1 MSLRSNKL
9 QSQQS
14 TASNGSGNSSG
25 SGSGT
30 GQQLQHPPMAYQQQ
44 QQQLLAQLQ
53 QQHKFQAQAQAQ
65 AHGKYGP
72 SPSQMGSNT
81 SRNNLATLVAAI
93 NGSHDPT
100 GAGSPGGGVGYQLS
114 PAAAS
119 RVAHAPPHSPLG
131 PPSYSAATAQS
142 AFTYYGQ
149 HPATQHQMH
158 HSTYHPQQQQ
168 QQQQQQ
174 QSLPPPDLTDGID
187 LPGSHGSPPDSPS
200 AAAAADL
207 EQQLCVVAKMQKSV
221 TITVTPQRSNSM
233 DFLNFEEKRQLI
245 ASSLSLSD
253 ILHSNSGANQQAK
266 EAAAAAGMSIN
277 GSQCAKK
284 QNGAAIRTNSLG
296 SGTRTPPLERKSKL
310 SALGR
315 FFKPW
320 KWRRKKKSEK
330 FEAASKSLE
339 RKISVRANR
348 DELVQKGILLPES
361 PLGNIPEPGEESYYN
376 NGGGGGATANGSL
389 LSSAVHN
396 NSMNQ
401 ANNSINATTYGTAGN
416 PLISAS
422 QQQQQQQLQQQQQQ
436 QHGLPNSIS
445 VQQFNGG
452 AGGQPQNSMANGCLI
467 GGGGGGGGG
476 GGAGGGGDGSSDTSS
491 LSGGVPHSQSAP
503 QQLGVG
509 QQQPPPPLTPLA
521 QHHQALAQQLQQRFA
536 ISNNNGEFQV
546 QSRNA
551 VNLKRSNGIRLQ
563 KPRKDKTD
571 AQQQQQQHGGN
582 GTISTPNIEQPQCQG
597 SMLPPPGG
605 GGGGGGHHQVDG
617 KMERPNTLGGANKL
631 TRRGVNICYHNEH
644 MYGDDGGK
652 MVGGPPGSTPPP
664 YAGGKLPPG
673 VMLSELPEPPIP
685 LSEIGPI
692 PPPPMFSTPSP
703 TLIAGRPH
711 GPGAI
716 HDQDYQQDY
725 DYDDHDPDQDELDSD
740 DEYAPYGGGNHV
752 RMMDTQR
759 VEEIPAKEPKPNAVP
774 LKSALK
780 KKGGALPAS
789 ASTPVTPT
797 QEHHHGGGPGG
808 GQSAATAAAISNS
821 NGGIGSMAA
830 AAAAAAQQSAS
841 QRPLVVRQDAA
852 GNNYSLKQ
860 QMFNIQLPCTV
871 ENKENTRPSHVIRE
885 SSSDSD
891 EGDGHIVYRDDDNDN
906 VRLAKLARK
915 ESLSLKLQLR
925 PDKQDLINRNILHQV
940 TDNEIKESKEAIG
953 ARLIRRLSMRPTAE
967 ELVERNILKTQ
978 SPAEEKKQKEEK
990 KSYLLRKL
998 SFRPTVEELKEKKII
1013 RFNDYIE
1020 VTQAH
1025 DYDRR
1030 ADKPWTRLTP
1040 KDKAAI
1046 RKELNEFKSSEMAV
1060 HEGSRHLTRFHR
1072 P

>member
-1 MSLRSNKL
+1 MSEVKSEIAHP
-9 QSQQS
+9 SVVEMAGPSTSGEQQQKQEQQVAATGEAKGPEMATRIIVAPPTPSAESCNSFDIFEPPS
-14 TASNGSGNSSG
+14 TPLDSISIKSSASN
-25 SGSGT
+25 
-30 GQQLQHPPMAYQQQ
+30 YI
-44 QQQLLAQLQ
+44 
-53 QQHKFQAQAQAQ
+53 
-65 AHGKYGP
+65 YD
-72 SPSQMGSNT
+72 
-81 SRNNLATLVAAI
+81 R
-93 NGSHDPT
+93 D
-100 GAGSPGGGVGYQLS
+100 
-114 PAAAS
+114 
-119 RVAHAPPHSPLG
+119 
-131 PPSYSAATAQS
+131 
-142 AFTYYGQ
+142 
-149 HPATQHQMH
+149 
-158 HSTYHPQQQQ
+158 
-168 QQQQQQ
+168 
-174 QSLPPPDLTDGID
+174 
-187 LPGSHGSPPDSPS
+187 
-200 AAAAADL
+200 
-207 EQQLCVVAKMQKSV
+207 
-221 TITVTPQRSNSM
+221 TI
-233 DFLNFEEKRQLI
+233 
-245 ASSLSLSD
+245 
-253 ILHSNSGANQQAK
+253 
-266 EAAAAAGMSIN
+266 
-277 GSQCAKK
+277 AKK

-376 NGGGGGATANGSL
+376 SSNSGATANGSI

-396 NSMNQ
+396 NSISQ

-416 PLISAS
+416 PLISANS
-422 QQQQQQQLQQQQQQ
+422 GQNQGQQQQQQQ
-436 QHGLPNSIS
+436 GLPNSIS
-445 VQQFNGG
+445 VQQFNG
-452 AGGQPQNSMANGCLI
+452 QNQQNSMANGQCLVAGGMVT
-467 GGGGGGGGG
+467 GGGG
-476 GGAGGGGDGSSDTSS
+476 GGGGDGSSDTSS

-509 QQQPPPPLTPLA
+509 QPPPLTPLA

-536 ISNNNGEFQV
+536 ISNNNE
-546 QSRNA
+546 
-551 VNLKRSNGIRLQ
+551 
-563 KPRKDKTD
+563 PRKDKTD

-582 GTISTPNIEQPQCQG
+582 GTISMPNIEQPTCQG

-605 GGGGGGHHQVDG
+605 GGLHQVDG

-644 MYGDDGGK
+644 MYGEDGK

-664 YAGGKLPPG
+664 YPGGKLPPG
-673 VMLSELPEPPIP
+673 VILSELPEPPIP

-711 GPGAI
+711 GPGAVN
-716 HDQDYQQDY
+716 DQDYQQDY

-740 DEYAPYGGGNHV
+740 DEYAPYGGNHV

-780 KKGGALPAS
+780 KKGGIMPAS

-797 QEHHHGGGPGG
+797 QEHSGGTGAG
-808 GQSAATAAAISNS
+808 SAASAAAISNS

-852 GNNYSLKQ
+852 GNNYSLKPILRPRIRLCRQ

-871 ENKENTRPSHVIRE
+871 ENKENTRPFVIRE

-891 EGDGHIVYRDDDNDN
+891 ESDGHIVYRDDDNDN
-906 VRLAKLARK
+906 TRLAKLARK

-940 TDNEIKESKEAIG
+940 TDNELKESKEAIG

>member
-9 QSQQS
+9 HSQQS
-14 TASNGSGNSSG
+14 TASSNSNGSNSSGNSG
-25 SGSGT
+25 SNSNV
-30 GQQLQHPPMAYQQQ
+30 QQQHPPMAYQQQ
-44 QQQLLAQLQ
+44 QQQLLQQLQ
-53 QQHKFQAQAQAQ
+53 QQQKFQAQQR
-65 AHGKYGP
+65 G
-72 SPSQMGSNT
+72 NT

-93 NGSHDPT
+93 NGHD
-100 GAGSPGGGVGYQLS
+100 GGQNSPGNSGYQLS

-142 AFTYYGQ
+142 AFSYYGQ
-149 HPATQHQMH
+149 HQQHQMQLNH
-158 HSTYHPQQQQ
+158 NYQQQQ
-168 QQQQQQ
+168 QQFQLQQQQ
-174 QSLPPPDLTDGID
+174 QQLQLPPPDLTDGID
-187 LPGSHGSPPDSPS
+187 HPSAQAATPPDSPNAQS
-200 AAAAADL
+200 TGPSDL

-253 ILHSNSGANQQAK
+253 ILHSSNAQQQQQQAAK
-266 EAAAAAGMSIN
+266 DGLAIN
-277 GSQCAKK
+277 GGQCAKK

-348 DELVQKGILLPES
+348 DELVQKGILMPES

-376 NGGGGGATANGSL
+376 NSNSGATANGSL
-389 LSSAVHN
+389 LNSAVHN
-396 NSMNQ
+396 NSMSQ
-401 ANNSINATTYGTAGN
+401 ANNSINATTGN
-416 PLISAS
+416 PLISAA
-422 QQQQQQQLQQQQQQ
+422 QQQLNQ
-436 QHGLPNSIS
+436 GLPNSIS
-445 VQQFNGG
+445 VQQFNG
-452 AGGQPQNSMANGCLI
+452 QNQNPQNSMANGLV
-467 GGGGGGGGG
+467 GGG
-476 GGAGGGGDGSSDTSS
+476 GGGGDGSSDTSS

-509 QQQPPPPLTPLA
+509 QPPPPLTPLA

-536 ISNNNGEFQV
+536 ISNNNE
-546 QSRNA
+546 
-551 VNLKRSNGIRLQ
+551 
-563 KPRKDKTD
+563 PRKDKTD
-571 AQQQQQQHGGN
+571 AQQQHGGN
-582 GTISTPNIEQPQCQG
+582 GTISTPNIEQPTCQG

-605 GGGGGGHHQVDG
+605 GGHHQVDGSG
-617 KMERPNTLGGANKL
+617 KMERPNTLAGANKL

-644 MYGDDGGK
+644 MYN
-652 MVGGPPGSTPPP
+652 
-664 YAGGKLPPG
+664 
-673 VMLSELPEPPIP
+673 
-685 LSEIGPI
+685 
-692 PPPPMFSTPSP
+692 
-703 TLIAGRPH
+703 
-711 GPGAI
+711 
-716 HDQDYQQDY
+716 
-725 DYDDHDPDQDELDSD
+725 DPDQDELDSD
-740 DEYAPYGGGNHV
+740 DEYAPYGGNHV

-780 KKGGALPAS
+780 KKGGMQPAS

-797 QEHHHGGGPGG
+797 QEHGAG
-808 GQSAATAAAISNS
+808 SAATAAAMANS

-830 AAAAAAQQSAS
+830 AAAAAAQQSAN

-852 GNNYSLKQ
+852 GNNYSLKPILRPRIRLCRQ

-871 ENKENTRPSHVIRE
+871 ENKENARPFVIRE

-891 EGDGHIVYRDDDNDN
+891 DSDGHIVYRDEDNDN
-906 VRLAKLARK
+906 TRLAKLARK

-940 TDNEIKESKEAIG
+940 NDNELKESKEAIG

>member
-9 QSQQS
+9 HSQQS
-14 TASNGSGNSSG
+14 TASSNSNGSNSSGNSG
-25 SGSGT
+25 SNSNV
-30 GQQLQHPPMAYQQQ
+30 QQQHPPMAYQQQ
-44 QQQLLAQLQ
+44 QQQLLQQLQ
-53 QQHKFQAQAQAQ
+53 QQQKFQAQQR
-65 AHGKYGP
+65 G
-72 SPSQMGSNT
+72 NT
-81 SRNNLATLVAAI
+81 SRNNLATLVAVI
-93 NGSHDPT
+93 NGHD
-100 GAGSPGGGVGYQLS
+100 GGQNSPGNSGYQLS

-142 AFTYYGQ
+142 AFSYYGQ
-149 HPATQHQMH
+149 HQQHQMQLNH
-158 HSTYHPQQQQ
+158 NYQQQQ
-168 QQQQQQ
+168 QQQQQFQLQ
-174 QSLPPPDLTDGID
+174 QQLQLPPPDLTDGID
-187 LPGSHGSPPDSPS
+187 HPSAQAATPPDSPNAQS
-200 AAAAADL
+200 TGPSDL

-253 ILHSNSGANQQAK
+253 ILHSSNAQQQQQQAAK
-266 EAAAAAGMSIN
+266 DGLAIN
-277 GSQCAKK
+277 GGQCAKK

-348 DELVQKGILLPES
+348 DELVQKGILMPES

-376 NGGGGGATANGSL
+376 NSNSGATANGSL
-389 LSSAVHN
+389 LNSAVHN
-396 NSMNQ
+396 NSMSQ
-401 ANNSINATTYGTAGN
+401 ANNSINATTGN
-416 PLISAS
+416 PLISAA
-422 QQQQQQQLQQQQQQ
+422 QQQLNQ
-436 QHGLPNSIS
+436 GLPNSIS
-445 VQQFNGG
+445 VQQFNG
-452 AGGQPQNSMANGCLI
+452 QNQNPQNSMANGLV
-467 GGGGGGGGG
+467 GGG
-476 GGAGGGGDGSSDTSS
+476 GGGGDGSSDTSS

-509 QQQPPPPLTPLA
+509 QPPPPLTPLA

-536 ISNNNGEFQV
+536 ISNNNE
-546 QSRNA
+546 
-551 VNLKRSNGIRLQ
+551 
-563 KPRKDKTD
+563 PRKDKTD
-571 AQQQQQQHGGN
+571 AQQQHGGN
-582 GTISTPNIEQPQCQG
+582 GTISTPNIEQPTCQG

-605 GGGGGGHHQVDG
+605 GGHHQVDGSG
-617 KMERPNTLGGANKL
+617 KMERPNTLAGANKL

-644 MYGDDGGK
+644 MYGEDGK

-664 YAGGKLPPG
+664 YPGGKLPPG

-711 GPGAI
+711 GPGAVN
-716 HDQDYQQDY
+716 DQDYQQDY
-725 DYDDHDPDQDELDSD
+725 DYDDNDPDQDELDSD
-740 DEYAPYGGGNHV
+740 DEYAPYGGNHV

-780 KKGGALPAS
+780 KKGGMQPAS

-797 QEHHHGGGPGG
+797 QEHGAG
-808 GQSAATAAAISNS
+808 SAATAAAMANS

-830 AAAAAAQQSAS
+830 AAAAAAQQSAN

-852 GNNYSLKQ
+852 GNNYSLNRQ

-871 ENKENTRPSHVIRE
+871 ENKENARPFVIRE

-891 EGDGHIVYRDDDNDN
+891 DSDGHIVYRDEDNDN
-906 VRLAKLARK
+906 TRLAKLARK

-940 TDNEIKESKEAIG
+940 NDNELKESKEAIG

>member
-1 MSLRSNKL
+1 MTDPKAKSPDTAEVPAATSASSSRPTV
-9 QSQQS
+9 S
-14 TASNGSGNSSG
+14 TAE
-25 SGSGT
+25 
-30 GQQLQHPPMAYQQQ
+30 AD
-44 QQQLLAQLQ
+44 A
-53 QQHKFQAQAQAQ
+53 
-65 AHGKYGP
+65 
-72 SPSQMGSNT
+72 
-81 SRNNLATLVAAI
+81 
-93 NGSHDPT
+93 
-100 GAGSPGGGVGYQLS
+100 
-114 PAAAS
+114 
-119 RVAHAPPHSPLG
+119 
-131 PPSYSAATAQS
+131 SAADRLDRETAAEAISCDSYNIFEPTPLDCISIKSS
-142 AFTYYGQ
+142 A
-149 HPATQHQMH
+149 
-158 HSTYHPQQQQ
+158 
-168 QQQQQQ
+168 
-174 QSLPPPDLTDGID
+174 
-187 LPGSHGSPPDSPS
+187 
-200 AAAAADL
+200 
-207 EQQLCVVAKMQKSV
+207 
-221 TITVTPQRSNSM
+221 SNYLH
-233 DFLNFEEKRQLI
+233 DR
-245 ASSLSLSD
+245 D
-253 ILHSNSGANQQAK
+253 IN
-266 EAAAAAGMSIN
+266 
-277 GSQCAKK
+277 AKK

-376 NGGGGGATANGSL
+376 SGATANGSL
-389 LSSAVHN
+389 LSAVHN
-396 NSMNQ
+396 NSINQ
-401 ANNSINATTYGTAGN
+401 ANNSINTTTYG
-416 PLISAS
+416 SANNALLTQQQ

-436 QHGLPNSIS
+436 LVGGGVASSIS
-445 VQQFNGG
+445 VQQFNANSMLNG
-452 AGGQPQNSMANGCLI
+452 ASLNQQNSMAN

-476 GGAGGGGDGSSDTSS
+476 SGGGDGSSDTSS

-503 QQLGVG
+503 QQLSVG
-509 QQQPPPPLTPLA
+509 QQGQQQQQQQPPPLTPLA

-536 ISNNNGEFQV
+536 ISNNNE
-546 QSRNA
+546 
-551 VNLKRSNGIRLQ
+551 
-563 KPRKDKTD
+563 PRKDKTD
-571 AQQQQQQHGGN
+571 AQQHGGN
-582 GTISTPNIEQPQCQG
+582 GTLSTPNIEQPTCQG

-605 GGGGGGHHQVDG
+605 GGGGAGGGGMHQQQYNQQNDSNN
-617 KMERPNTLGGANKL
+617 KAERPNTLGGSSKL
-631 TRRGVNICYHNEH
+631 SRRGVNICYHNEH
-644 MYGDDGGK
+644 YGGEDGK

-685 LSEIGPI
+685 VSEIGPI

-711 GPGAI
+711 GPGAMN
-716 HDQDYQQDY
+716 DQDYQQDY

-740 DEYAPYGGGNHV
+740 DEYAPYGGVAGNHV
-752 RMMDTQR
+752 RVMDTQR

-780 KKGGALPAS
+780 KKVGIGGSNASS
-789 ASTPVTPT
+789 ASTPATPT
-797 QEHHHGGGPGG
+797 QEHH
-808 GQSAATAAAISNS
+808 SAATAAAISNS

-830 AAAAAAQQSAS
+830 AAAAAAQQQSAN

-852 GNNYSLKQ
+852 GNNYSLNRQ

-871 ENKENTRPSHVIRE
+871 ENKENTRPFVIRE

-891 EGDGHIVYRDDDNDN
+891 ESDGQIVYRDDDNDN
-906 VRLAKLARK
+906 TRLAKLARK

-940 TDNEIKESKEAIG
+940 NDNEIKESKEAIG

-1060 HEGSRHLTRFHR
+1060 HEGSRHLTR
-1072 P
+1072 

>member
-14 TASNGSGNSSG
+14 TASTNSTS
-25 SGSGT
+25 SSNSNPAAH
-30 GQQLQHPPMAYQQQ
+30 QQQHPPMAYQQQ
-44 QQQLLAQLQ
+44 QQQLLQQLQ
-53 QQHKFQAQAQAQ
+53 QQHKFQAQAQLTR
-65 AHGKYGP
+65 G
-72 SPSQMGSNT
+72 NT

-93 NGSHDPT
+93 NGHES
-100 GAGSPGGGVGYQLS
+100 GQGSPVSASGYQLS

-142 AFTYYGQ
+142 AFSYYGQ
-149 HPATQHQMH
+149 QHQLQLNH
-158 HSTYHPQQQQ
+158 QYQQQPQQQQ
-168 QQQQQQ
+168 
-174 QSLPPPDLTDGID
+174 LPPPDLTDGID
-187 LPGSHGSPPDSPS
+187 HPSAQAATPPDSPNPAQS
-200 AAAAADL
+200 AGQSDL

-253 ILHSNSGANQQAK
+253 ILQSSNQQQAAK
-266 EAAAAAGMSIN
+266 DAQALN
-277 GSQCAKK
+277 GGQCAKK

-376 NGGGGGATANGSL
+376 SSNSGATANGSI

-396 NSMNQ
+396 NSISQ
-401 ANNSINATTYGTAGN
+401 ANNSINATTYGSAGN

-422 QQQQQQQLQQQQQQ
+422 TAQNQNQGQGQQQQQQ
-436 QHGLPNSIS
+436 GLPNSIS
-445 VQQFNGG
+445 VQQFNG
-452 AGGQPQNSMANGCLI
+452 QNQQNSMANGQCLV
-467 GGGGGGGGG
+467 GGGGGGD
-476 GGAGGGGDGSSDTSS
+476 GASDTSS

-509 QQQPPPPLTPLA
+509 QPPLTPLA

-536 ISNNNGEFQV
+536 ISNNNE
-546 QSRNA
+546 
-551 VNLKRSNGIRLQ
+551 
-563 KPRKDKTD
+563 PRKDKTD

-582 GTISTPNIEQPQCQG
+582 GTISMPNIEQPTCQG

-605 GGGGGGHHQVDG
+605 GGLHQVDG
-617 KMERPNTLGGANKL
+617 KLERPNTLGGASKL

-644 MYGDDGGK
+644 MY
-652 MVGGPPGSTPPP
+652 
-664 YAGGKLPPG
+664 
-673 VMLSELPEPPIP
+673 
-685 LSEIGPI
+685 
-692 PPPPMFSTPSP
+692 
-703 TLIAGRPH
+703 
-711 GPGAI
+711 
-716 HDQDYQQDY
+716 
-725 DYDDHDPDQDELDSD
+725 HDPDQDELDSD
-740 DEYAPYGGGNHV
+740 DEYAPYGGNHV

-780 KKGGALPAS
+780 KKGGIMPAS

-797 QEHHHGGGPGG
+797 QEHSGGTAAG
-808 GQSAATAAAISNS
+808 SAASAAAISNS

-852 GNNYSLKQ
+852 GNNYSLNRQ

-871 ENKENTRPSHVIRE
+871 ENKENTRPFVIRE

-891 EGDGHIVYRDDDNDN
+891 ESDGHIVYRDDDNDN
-906 VRLAKLARK
+906 TRLAKLARK

-940 TDNEIKESKEAIG
+940 TDNELKESKEAIG

>member
-9 QSQQS
+9 HSQQS
-14 TASNGSGNSSG
+14 TASSNSNGSNSSGNSG
-25 SGSGT
+25 SNSNSSNL
-30 GQQLQHPPMAYQQQ
+30 QQQQHPPMAYQQQ
-44 QQQLLAQLQ
+44 QQQLLQQLQ
-53 QQHKFQAQAQAQ
+53 QQQKFQAQQR
-65 AHGKYGP
+65 G
-72 SPSQMGSNT
+72 NT

-93 NGSHDPT
+93 NGHD
-100 GAGSPGGGVGYQLS
+100 GGQNSPGNSGYQLS

-142 AFTYYGQ
+142 AFSYYGQ
-149 HPATQHQMH
+149 HQQHQQH
-158 HSTYHPQQQQ
+158 QLQLNHNYQQQQ
-168 QQQQQQ
+168 QQQFQLQQQ
-174 QSLPPPDLTDGID
+174 QLQLPPPDLTDGID
-187 LPGSHGSPPDSPS
+187 HPSAQTATPPDSPNAQS
-200 AAAAADL
+200 TGPSDL

-253 ILHSNSGANQQAK
+253 ILHSSNAQQQQQAVK
-266 EAAAAAGMSIN
+266 DGLAIN
-277 GSQCAKK
+277 GGQCAKK

-348 DELVQKGILLPES
+348 DELVQKGILMPES

-376 NGGGGGATANGSL
+376 NSNSGATANGSL
-389 LSSAVHN
+389 LNSAVHN
-396 NSMNQ
+396 NSMSQ
-401 ANNSINATTYGTAGN
+401 ANNSINATTGN
-416 PLISAS
+416 PLISAA
-422 QQQQQQQLQQQQQQ
+422 QQQLNQ
-436 QHGLPNSIS
+436 GLPNSIS
-445 VQQFNGG
+445 VQQFNG
-452 AGGQPQNSMANGCLI
+452 QNQNPQNSMANGLV
-467 GGGGGGGGG
+467 GGGGC
-476 GGAGGGGDGSSDTSS
+476 GGGDGSSDTSS

-509 QQQPPPPLTPLA
+509 QPPPPLTPLA

-536 ISNNNGEFQV
+536 ISNNNE
-546 QSRNA
+546 
-551 VNLKRSNGIRLQ
+551 
-563 KPRKDKTD
+563 PRKDKTD
-571 AQQQQQQHGGN
+571 AQQQHGGN
-582 GTISTPNIEQPQCQG
+582 GTISTPNIEQPTCQG

-605 GGGGGGHHQVDG
+605 GGHHQVDGSG
-617 KMERPNTLGGANKL
+617 KMERPNTLAGANKL

-644 MYGDDGGK
+644 MYN
-652 MVGGPPGSTPPP
+652 
-664 YAGGKLPPG
+664 
-673 VMLSELPEPPIP
+673 
-685 LSEIGPI
+685 
-692 PPPPMFSTPSP
+692 
-703 TLIAGRPH
+703 
-711 GPGAI
+711 
-716 HDQDYQQDY
+716 
-725 DYDDHDPDQDELDSD
+725 DPDQDELDSD
-740 DEYAPYGGGNHV
+740 DEYAPYGGNHV

-780 KKGGALPAS
+780 KKGGMQPAS

-797 QEHHHGGGPGG
+797 QEHGAG
-808 GQSAATAAAISNS
+808 SAATAAAMANS

-830 AAAAAAQQSAS
+830 AAAAAAQQSAN

-852 GNNYSLKQ
+852 GNNYSLKPILRPRIRLCRQ

-871 ENKENTRPSHVIRE
+871 ENKENARPFVIRE

-891 EGDGHIVYRDDDNDN
+891 ESDGHIVYRDEDNDN
-906 VRLAKLARK
+906 TRLAKLARK

-940 TDNEIKESKEAIG
+940 NDNEIKESKEAIG

>member
-1 MSLRSNKL
+1 MSEAKSETTSNEGAT
-9 QSQQS
+9 SAAQQEEQQVVRPAETSS
-14 TASNGSGNSSG
+14 T
-25 SGSGT
+25 GT
-30 GQQLQHPPMAYQQQ
+30 GTATG
-44 QQQLLAQLQ
+44 A
-53 QQHKFQAQAQAQ
+53 
-65 AHGKYGP
+65 
-72 SPSQMGSNT
+72 T
-81 SRNNLATLVAAI
+81 SDQTTNDVAAALARI
-93 NGSHDPT
+93 I
-100 GAGSPGGGVGYQLS
+100 V
-114 PAAAS
+114 
-119 RVAHAPPHSPLG
+119 APP
-131 PPSYSAATAQS
+131 T
-142 AFTYYGQ
+142 
-149 HPATQHQMH
+149 
-158 HSTYHPQQQQ
+158 
-168 QQQQQQ
+168 
-174 QSLPPPDLTDGID
+174 
-187 LPGSHGSPPDSPS
+187 PS
-200 AAAAADL
+200 AESCDSYNIFEPASTPLDSISI
-207 EQQLCVVAKMQKSV
+207 KS
-221 TITVTPQRSNSM
+221 S
-233 DFLNFEEKRQLI
+233 
-245 ASSLSLSD
+245 ASSYFYD
-253 ILHSNSGANQQAK
+253 RDTI
-266 EAAAAAGMSIN
+266 
-277 GSQCAKK
+277 AKK

-361 PLGNIPEPGEESYYN
+361 PLGNIPEPGEESYYSS
-376 NGGGGGATANGSL
+376 GATANGSI

-396 NSMNQ
+396 NSMSQ
-401 ANNSINATTYGTAGN
+401 ANNSINATTYGTAGQN
-416 PLISAS
+416 LG
-422 QQQQQQQLQQQQQQ
+422 QQQQ
-436 QHGLPNSIS
+436 GMANSIS
-445 VQQFNGG
+445 VQQFNG
-452 AGGQPQNSMANGCLI
+452 QNPQNSMANGLVGCGLVS
-467 GGGGGGGGG
+467 GGQ
-476 GGAGGGGDGSSDTSS
+476 GDGSSDTSS

-509 QQQPPPPLTPLA
+509 QPPPPLTPLA

-536 ISNNNGEFQV
+536 ISNNNE
-546 QSRNA
+546 
-551 VNLKRSNGIRLQ
+551 
-563 KPRKDKTD
+563 PRKDKTD

-582 GTISTPNIEQPQCQG
+582 GTISTPNLEQPTIQG
-597 SMLPPPGG
+597 SMLPPPG

-617 KMERPNTLGGANKL
+617 KMERPNTLSGANKL

-644 MYGDDGGK
+644 MYGEDGK

-664 YAGGKLPPG
+664 YPGGKLPPG

-711 GPGAI
+711 GPGAVN
-716 HDQDYQQDY
+716 DQDYQQDY

-740 DEYAPYGGGNHV
+740 DEYAPYGGNHV

-780 KKGGALPAS
+780 KKGGVMPAS

-797 QEHHHGGGPGG
+797 QEHGAG
-808 GQSAATAAAISNS
+808 SAATAAAISNS

-830 AAAAAAQQSAS
+830 AAAAAAQQQSAN

-852 GNNYSLKQ
+852 GNNYSLKPILRPRIRLCRQ

-871 ENKENTRPSHVIRE
+871 ENKENTRPFVIRE

-891 EGDGHIVYRDDDNDN
+891 ESDGHIVYRDDDNDN
-906 VRLAKLARK
+906 TRLAKLARK

-940 TDNEIKESKEAIG
+940 TDNELKESKEAIG

>member
-9 QSQQS
+9 HSQQS
-14 TASNGSGNSSG
+14 TASSNSNGSNSSGNSG
-25 SGSGT
+25 SNSNV
-30 GQQLQHPPMAYQQQ
+30 QQQHPPMAYQQQ
-44 QQQLLAQLQ
+44 QQQLLQQLQ
-53 QQHKFQAQAQAQ
+53 QQQKFQAQQR
-65 AHGKYGP
+65 G
-72 SPSQMGSNT
+72 NT

-93 NGSHDPT
+93 NGHD
-100 GAGSPGGGVGYQLS
+100 GGQNSPGNSGYQLS

-142 AFTYYGQ
+142 AFSYYGQ
-149 HPATQHQMH
+149 HQQHQMQLNH
-158 HSTYHPQQQQ
+158 NYQQQQ
-168 QQQQQQ
+168 QQQQQFQLQ
-174 QSLPPPDLTDGID
+174 QQQQQLQLPPPDLTDGID
-187 LPGSHGSPPDSPS
+187 HPSAQAATPPDSPNAQS
-200 AAAAADL
+200 TGPSDL

-253 ILHSNSGANQQAK
+253 ILHSSNAQQQQQAAK
-266 EAAAAAGMSIN
+266 DGLAIN
-277 GSQCAKK
+277 GGQCAKK

-348 DELVQKGILLPES
+348 DELVQKGILMPES

-376 NGGGGGATANGSL
+376 NSNSGATANGSL
-389 LSSAVHN
+389 LNSAVHN
-396 NSMNQ
+396 NSMSQ
-401 ANNSINATTYGTAGN
+401 ANNSINATTGN
-416 PLISAS
+416 PLISAA
-422 QQQQQQQLQQQQQQ
+422 QQQLNQ
-436 QHGLPNSIS
+436 GLPNSIS
-445 VQQFNGG
+445 VQQFNG
-452 AGGQPQNSMANGCLI
+452 QNQNPQNSMANGLV
-467 GGGGGGGGG
+467 GGG
-476 GGAGGGGDGSSDTSS
+476 GGGGDGSSDTSS

-509 QQQPPPPLTPLA
+509 QPPPPLTPLA

-536 ISNNNGEFQV
+536 ISNNNE
-546 QSRNA
+546 
-551 VNLKRSNGIRLQ
+551 
-563 KPRKDKTD
+563 PRKDKTD
-571 AQQQQQQHGGN
+571 AQQQHGGN
-582 GTISTPNIEQPQCQG
+582 GTISTPNIEQPTCQG

-605 GGGGGGHHQVDG
+605 GGHHQVDGSG
-617 KMERPNTLGGANKL
+617 KMERPNTLAGANKL

-644 MYGDDGGK
+644 MYN
-652 MVGGPPGSTPPP
+652 
-664 YAGGKLPPG
+664 
-673 VMLSELPEPPIP
+673 
-685 LSEIGPI
+685 
-692 PPPPMFSTPSP
+692 
-703 TLIAGRPH
+703 
-711 GPGAI
+711 
-716 HDQDYQQDY
+716 
-725 DYDDHDPDQDELDSD
+725 DPDQDELDSD
-740 DEYAPYGGGNHV
+740 DEYAPYGGNHV

-780 KKGGALPAS
+780 KKGGMQPAS

-797 QEHHHGGGPGG
+797 QEHGAG
-808 GQSAATAAAISNS
+808 SAATAAAMANS

-830 AAAAAAQQSAS
+830 AAAAAAQQSAN

-852 GNNYSLKQ
+852 GNNYSLKPILRPRIRLCRQ

-871 ENKENTRPSHVIRE
+871 ENKENARPFVIRE

-891 EGDGHIVYRDDDNDN
+891 DSDGHIVYRDEDNDN
-906 VRLAKLARK
+906 TRLAKLARK

-940 TDNEIKESKEAIG
+940 NDNELKESKEAIG

>member
-1 MSLRSNKL
+1 MLRKRLKKKQKRSTSGERKRKL
-9 QSQQS
+9 
-14 TASNGSGNSSG
+14 
-25 SGSGT
+25 
-30 GQQLQHPPMAYQQQ
+30 
-44 QQQLLAQLQ
+44 LLCI
-53 QQHKFQAQAQAQ
+53 F
-65 AHGKYGP
+65 
-72 SPSQMGSNT
+72 N
-81 SRNNLATLVAAI
+81 R
-93 NGSHDPT
+93 
-100 GAGSPGGGVGYQLS
+100 
-114 PAAAS
+114 
-119 RVAHAPPHSPLG
+119 
-131 PPSYSAATAQS
+131 
-142 AFTYYGQ
+142 
-149 HPATQHQMH
+149 
-158 HSTYHPQQQQ
+158 
-168 QQQQQQ
+168 
-174 QSLPPPDLTDGID
+174 
-187 LPGSHGSPPDSPS
+187 
-200 AAAAADL
+200 
-207 EQQLCVVAKMQKSV
+207 
-221 TITVTPQRSNSM
+221 
-233 DFLNFEEKRQLI
+233 
-245 ASSLSLSD
+245 
-253 ILHSNSGANQQAK
+253 
-266 EAAAAAGMSIN
+266 
-277 GSQCAKK
+277 AKK

-376 NGGGGGATANGSL
+376 NGGATANGSIL
-389 LSSAVHN
+389 SAVHN
-396 NSMNQ
+396 NSINQ

-416 PLISAS
+416 PLLS
-422 QQQQQQQLQQQQQQ
+422 QQQQQSM
-436 QHGLPNSIS
+436 GGGGGVPNSIS
-445 VQQFNGG
+445 VQQFNANSMLNG
-452 AGGQPQNSMANGCLI
+452 ASHNQQNSMAN

-476 GGAGGGGDGSSDTSS
+476 GGDGASDTSS

-509 QQQPPPPLTPLA
+509 QQQQQPPLTPLA

-536 ISNNNGEFQV
+536 ISNNNE
-546 QSRNA
+546 
-551 VNLKRSNGIRLQ
+551 
-563 KPRKDKTD
+563 PRKDKTD
-571 AQQQQQQHGGN
+571 AQQHGGN
-582 GTISTPNIEQPQCQG
+582 GTLSTPNIEQPTCQG

-605 GGGGGGHHQVDG
+605 GGIGAGGMHQQQQQQHNNQSDSNN
-617 KMERPNTLGGANKL
+617 KQERPNTLGGSNKL
-631 TRRGVNICYHNEH
+631 SRRGVNICYHNEH
-644 MYGDDGGK
+644 YGGDDGK

-685 LSEIGPI
+685 VSEIGPI

-711 GPGAI
+711 GPGAMN
-716 HDQDYQQDY
+716 DQDYQQDY

-740 DEYAPYGGGNHV
+740 DEYAPYGGVAGNHV
-752 RMMDTQR
+752 RVMDTQR

-780 KKGGALPAS
+780 KKGPANS

-797 QEHHHGGGPGG
+797 QEHQQQQH
-808 GQSAATAAAISNS
+808 SNATAAAISNS

-841 QRPLVVRQDAA
+841 QRPLVVRQDAT
-852 GNNYSLKQ
+852 GNNYSLNRQ

-871 ENKENTRPSHVIRE
+871 ENKENTRPFVIRE

-891 EGDGHIVYRDDDNDN
+891 ESDGHIVYRDDDNDN
-906 VRLAKLARK
+906 TRLAKLARK

-940 TDNEIKESKEAIG
+940 NDNELKESKEAIG

>member
-1 MSLRSNKL
+1 
-9 QSQQS
+9 
-14 TASNGSGNSSG
+14 
-25 SGSGT
+25 
-30 GQQLQHPPMAYQQQ
+30 MAAVQQQ
-44 QQQLLAQLQ
+44 QQRQLLQHQHSHPPFQAPQQQHPISQQQLQ
-53 QQHKFQAQAQAQ
+53 QQQPQQTQPHL
-65 AHGKYGP
+65 H
-72 SPSQMGSNT
+72 
-81 SRNNLATLVAAI
+81 R
-93 NGSHDPT
+93 SHHPPLQHHLSL
-100 GAGSPGGGVGYQLS
+100 GGYQQLQMQMQQ
-114 PAAAS
+114 
-119 RVAHAPPHSPLG
+119 APRNQ
-131 PPSYSAATAQS
+131 YSTPQHHYRNIAT
-142 AFTYYGQ
+142 
-149 HPATQHQMH
+149 
-158 HSTYHPQQQQ
+158 
-168 QQQQQQ
+168 
-174 QSLPPPDLTDGID
+174 
-187 LPGSHGSPPDSPS
+187 S
-200 AAAAADL
+200 AAAAA
-207 EQQLCVVAKMQKSV
+207 
-221 TITVTPQRSNSM
+221 
-233 DFLNFEEKRQLI
+233 
-245 ASSLSLSD
+245 
-253 ILHSNSGANQQAK
+253 
-266 EAAAAAGMSIN
+266 AAAAANAAATSAANAATIRRRTLSHVSRSYSLGTSAAAAAASAAAATAAASATAAAASAAATATATAAAAATAANNQLSIHKT
-277 GSQCAKK
+277 GIMVAASRCRSPIMLCHSHSDGEFPLYRAKK

-361 PLGNIPEPGEESYYN
+361 PLGNIPEPGEESYYSS
-376 NGGGGGATANGSL
+376 GATANGSI

-396 NSMNQ
+396 NSMSQ
-401 ANNSINATTYGTAGN
+401 ANNSINATTYGTAGQN
-416 PLISAS
+416 LG
-422 QQQQQQQLQQQQQQ
+422 QQQQ
-436 QHGLPNSIS
+436 GMANSIS
-445 VQQFNGG
+445 VQQFNG
-452 AGGQPQNSMANGCLI
+452 QNPQNSMANGLVGCGLVS
-467 GGGGGGGGG
+467 GGQ
-476 GGAGGGGDGSSDTSS
+476 GDGSSDTSS

-509 QQQPPPPLTPLA
+509 QPPPPLTPLA

-536 ISNNNGEFQV
+536 ISNNNE
-546 QSRNA
+546 
-551 VNLKRSNGIRLQ
+551 
-563 KPRKDKTD
+563 PRKDKTD

-582 GTISTPNIEQPQCQG
+582 GTISTPNLEQPTIQG
-597 SMLPPPGG
+597 SMLPPPG

-617 KMERPNTLGGANKL
+617 KMERPNTLSGANKL

-644 MYGDDGGK
+644 MYGEDGK

-664 YAGGKLPPG
+664 YPGGKLPPG

-711 GPGAI
+711 GPGAVN
-716 HDQDYQQDY
+716 DQDYQQDY

-740 DEYAPYGGGNHV
+740 DEYAPYGGNHV

-780 KKGGALPAS
+780 KKGGVMPAS

-797 QEHHHGGGPGG
+797 QEHGAG
-808 GQSAATAAAISNS
+808 SAATAAAISNS

-830 AAAAAAQQSAS
+830 AAAAAAQQQSAN

-852 GNNYSLKQ
+852 GNNYSLKPILRPRIRLCRQ

-871 ENKENTRPSHVIRE
+871 ENKENTRPFVIRE

-891 EGDGHIVYRDDDNDN
+891 ESDGHIVYRDDDNDN
-906 VRLAKLARK
+906 TRLAKLARK

-940 TDNEIKESKEAIG
+940 TDNELKESKEAIG

>member
-9 QSQQS
+9 HSQQS
-14 TASNGSGNSSG
+14 TASSNSNGSNSSGNSNSN
-25 SGSGT
+25 SSNL
-30 GQQLQHPPMAYQQQ
+30 QQQQHPPMAYQQQ
-44 QQQLLAQLQ
+44 QQQLLQQLQ
-53 QQHKFQAQAQAQ
+53 QQQKFQAQQR
-65 AHGKYGP
+65 G
-72 SPSQMGSNT
+72 NT

-93 NGSHDPT
+93 NGHD
-100 GAGSPGGGVGYQLS
+100 GGQNSPGNSGYQLS

-142 AFTYYGQ
+142 AFSYYGQ
-149 HPATQHQMH
+149 HQQHQQH
-158 HSTYHPQQQQ
+158 QLQLNHNYQQQQ

-174 QSLPPPDLTDGID
+174 FQLQQQQQQQQLQLQLPPPDLTDGID
-187 LPGSHGSPPDSPS
+187 HPSAQTATPPDSPNAQS
-200 AAAAADL
+200 TGPSDL

-253 ILHSNSGANQQAK
+253 ILHSSNAQQQQQAVK
-266 EAAAAAGMSIN
+266 DGLAIN
-277 GSQCAKK
+277 GGQCAKK

-348 DELVQKGILLPES
+348 DELVQKGILMPES

-376 NGGGGGATANGSL
+376 NSNSGATANGSL
-389 LSSAVHN
+389 LNSAVHN
-396 NSMNQ
+396 NSMSQ
-401 ANNSINATTYGTAGN
+401 ANNSINANTGN
-416 PLISAS
+416 PLISAA
-422 QQQQQQQLQQQQQQ
+422 QQQLNQ
-436 QHGLPNSIS
+436 GLPNSIS
-445 VQQFNGG
+445 VQQFNG
-452 AGGQPQNSMANGCLI
+452 QNQNPQNSMANGLV
-467 GGGGGGGGG
+467 GGGCG
-476 GGAGGGGDGSSDTSS
+476 GGGGDGSSDTSS

-509 QQQPPPPLTPLA
+509 QPPPPLTPLA

-536 ISNNNGEFQV
+536 ISNNNE
-546 QSRNA
+546 
-551 VNLKRSNGIRLQ
+551 
-563 KPRKDKTD
+563 PRKDKTD
-571 AQQQQQQHGGN
+571 AQQQHGGN
-582 GTISTPNIEQPQCQG
+582 GTISTPNIEQPTCQG

-605 GGGGGGHHQVDG
+605 GGHHQVDASG
-617 KMERPNTLGGANKL
+617 KMERPNTLAGANKL

-644 MYGDDGGK
+644 MYGEDGK

-664 YAGGKLPPG
+664 YPGGKLPPG

-711 GPGAI
+711 GPGAVN
-716 HDQDYQQDY
+716 DQDYQQDY
-725 DYDDHDPDQDELDSD
+725 DYDDNDPDQDELDSD
-740 DEYAPYGGGNHV
+740 DEYAPYGGNHV

-780 KKGGALPAS
+780 KKGGMQPAS

-797 QEHHHGGGPGG
+797 QEHGAG
-808 GQSAATAAAISNS
+808 SAATAAAMANS

-830 AAAAAAQQSAS
+830 AAAAAAQQSAN

-852 GNNYSLKQ
+852 GNNYSLKPILRPRIRLWQ

-871 ENKENTRPSHVIRE
+871 ENKENARPFVIRE

-891 EGDGHIVYRDDDNDN
+891 ESDGHIVYRDEDNDN
-906 VRLAKLARK
+906 TRLAKLARK

-940 TDNEIKESKEAIG
+940 NDNELKESKEAIG

>member
-1 MSLRSNKL
+1 MTDPKAKSPDTAEVPAATSASSSRPTV
-9 QSQQS
+9 S
-14 TASNGSGNSSG
+14 TAE
-25 SGSGT
+25 
-30 GQQLQHPPMAYQQQ
+30 AD
-44 QQQLLAQLQ
+44 A
-53 QQHKFQAQAQAQ
+53 
-65 AHGKYGP
+65 
-72 SPSQMGSNT
+72 
-81 SRNNLATLVAAI
+81 
-93 NGSHDPT
+93 
-100 GAGSPGGGVGYQLS
+100 
-114 PAAAS
+114 
-119 RVAHAPPHSPLG
+119 
-131 PPSYSAATAQS
+131 SAADRLDRETAAEAISCDSYNIFEPTPLDCISIKSS
-142 AFTYYGQ
+142 A
-149 HPATQHQMH
+149 
-158 HSTYHPQQQQ
+158 
-168 QQQQQQ
+168 
-174 QSLPPPDLTDGID
+174 
-187 LPGSHGSPPDSPS
+187 
-200 AAAAADL
+200 
-207 EQQLCVVAKMQKSV
+207 
-221 TITVTPQRSNSM
+221 SNYLH
-233 DFLNFEEKRQLI
+233 DR
-245 ASSLSLSD
+245 D
-253 ILHSNSGANQQAK
+253 IN
-266 EAAAAAGMSIN
+266 
-277 GSQCAKK
+277 AKK

-376 NGGGGGATANGSL
+376 SGATANGSL
-389 LSSAVHN
+389 LSAVHN
-396 NSMNQ
+396 NSINQ
-401 ANNSINATTYGTAGN
+401 ANNSINTTTYG
-416 PLISAS
+416 SANNALLTQQQ

-436 QHGLPNSIS
+436 LVGGGVASSIS
-445 VQQFNGG
+445 VQQFNANSMLNG
-452 AGGQPQNSMANGCLI
+452 ASLNQQNSMAN

-476 GGAGGGGDGSSDTSS
+476 SGGGDGSSDTSS

-503 QQLGVG
+503 QQLSVG
-509 QQQPPPPLTPLA
+509 QQGQQQQQQQPPPLTPLA

-536 ISNNNGEFQV
+536 ISNNNE
-546 QSRNA
+546 
-551 VNLKRSNGIRLQ
+551 
-563 KPRKDKTD
+563 PRKDKTD
-571 AQQQQQQHGGN
+571 AQQHGGN
-582 GTISTPNIEQPQCQG
+582 GTLSTPNIEQPTCQG

-605 GGGGGGHHQVDG
+605 GGGGAGGGGMHQQQYNQQNDSNN
-617 KMERPNTLGGANKL
+617 KAERPNTLGGSSKL
-631 TRRGVNICYHNEH
+631 SRRGVNICYHNEH
-644 MYGDDGGK
+644 YGGEDGK

-685 LSEIGPI
+685 VSEIGPI

-711 GPGAI
+711 GPGAMN
-716 HDQDYQQDY
+716 DQDYQQDY

-740 DEYAPYGGGNHV
+740 DEYAPYGGVAGNHV
-752 RMMDTQR
+752 RVMDTQR

-780 KKGGALPAS
+780 KKVGIGGSNASS
-789 ASTPVTPT
+789 ASTPATPT
-797 QEHHHGGGPGG
+797 QEHH
-808 GQSAATAAAISNS
+808 SAATAAAISNS

-830 AAAAAAQQSAS
+830 AAAAAAQQQSAN

-852 GNNYSLKQ
+852 GNNYSLKPILRPRIRICRQ

-871 ENKENTRPSHVIRE
+871 ENKENTRPFVIRE

-891 EGDGHIVYRDDDNDN
+891 ESDGQIVYRDDDNDN
-906 VRLAKLARK
+906 TRLAKLARK

-940 TDNEIKESKEAIG
+940 NDNEIKESKEAIG

-1060 HEGSRHLTRFHR
+1060 HEGSRHLTR
-1072 P
+1072 

>member
-14 TASNGSGNSSG
+14 TASSNSNTSNSSN
-25 SGSGT
+25 SSNIT
-30 GQQLQHPPMAYQQQ
+30 VQQQQLQHPPMAYQQQ
-44 QQQLLAQLQ
+44 QQQLLQQLQ
-53 QQHKFQAQAQAQ
+53 QQHKFQAQAQLTQ
-65 AHGKYGP
+65 RGNIG
-72 SPSQMGSNT
+72 NT

-93 NGSHDPT
+93 NGHD
-100 GAGSPGGGVGYQLS
+100 GGQNSPGGGGAGAGAGYQLS

-142 AFTYYGQ
+142 AFSYYGQ
-149 HPATQHQMH
+149 HQLN
-158 HSTYHPQQQQ
+158 HSYQQQQ
-168 QQQQQQ
+168 QQLQQQMQQHLQQQQ
-174 QSLPPPDLTDGID
+174 QQLPPPDLTDGID
-187 LPGSHGSPPDSPS
+187 HPSAQSATPPDSPNAHGQS
-200 AAAAADL
+200 QSGNGQSEL

-233 DFLNFEEKRQLI
+233 DYLNFEEKRQLI

-253 ILHSNSGANQQAK
+253 ILHSSNNAQQQQQQQHQALK
-266 EAAAAAGMSIN
+266 DGLVLN
-277 GSQCAKK
+277 GGQCAKK

-361 PLGNIPEPGEESYYN
+361 PLGNIPEPGEESYYSS
-376 NGGGGGATANGSL
+376 GATANDSI

-396 NSMNQ
+396 NSMSQ
-401 ANNSINATTYGTAGN
+401 ANNSINATTYGTAGQN
-416 PLISAS
+416 LG
-422 QQQQQQQLQQQQQQ
+422 QQQQ
-436 QHGLPNSIS
+436 GMANSIS
-445 VQQFNGG
+445 VQQFNG
-452 AGGQPQNSMANGCLI
+452 QNPQNSMANGLVGCGLVS
-467 GGGGGGGGG
+467 GGQ
-476 GGAGGGGDGSSDTSS
+476 GDGSSDTSS

-509 QQQPPPPLTPLA
+509 QPPPPLTPLA

-536 ISNNNGEFQV
+536 ISNNNE
-546 QSRNA
+546 
-551 VNLKRSNGIRLQ
+551 
-563 KPRKDKTD
+563 PRKDKTD

-582 GTISTPNIEQPQCQG
+582 GTISTPNLEQPTIQG
-597 SMLPPPGG
+597 SMLPPPG

-617 KMERPNTLGGANKL
+617 KMERPNTLSGANKL

-644 MYGDDGGK
+644 MYGEDGK

-664 YAGGKLPPG
+664 YPGGKLPPG

-711 GPGAI
+711 GPGAVN
-716 HDQDYQQDY
+716 DQDYQQDY

-740 DEYAPYGGGNHV
+740 DEYAPYGGNHV

-780 KKGGALPAS
+780 KKGGVMPAS

-797 QEHHHGGGPGG
+797 QEHGAG
-808 GQSAATAAAISNS
+808 SAATAAAISNS

-830 AAAAAAQQSAS
+830 AAAAAAQQQSAN

-852 GNNYSLKQ
+852 GNNYSLKPILRPRIRLCRQ

-871 ENKENTRPSHVIRE
+871 ENKENTRPFVIRE

-891 EGDGHIVYRDDDNDN
+891 ESDGHIVYRDDDNDN
-906 VRLAKLARK
+906 TRLAKLARK

-940 TDNEIKESKEAIG
+940 TDNELKESKEAIG

-1060 HEGSRHLTRFHR
+1060 HEGSRHLTR
-1072 P
+1072 

>member
-14 TASNGSGNSSG
+14 TASNGSNGSNNSNN
-25 SGSGT
+25 SGT
-30 GQQLQHPPMAYQQQ
+30 NVTQQQQQPPPMVYQQQ

-53 QQHKFQAQAQAQ
+53 QQHKFQAQQLQLAATSPN
-65 AHGKYGP
+65 ANGKYITTTNN
-72 SPSQMGSNT
+72 GSGNGGGNT

-93 NGSHDPT
+93 NGHEHQQQQQQQQ
-100 GAGSPGGGVGYQLS
+100 SPSSAGYQLS

-131 PPSYSAATAQS
+131 PPSYSAATATSLQQP
-142 AFTYYGQ
+142 AFSYFAPQ
-149 HPATQHQMH
+149 PLHHPYH
-158 HSTYHPQQQQ
+158 HNHHHHQQQQ
-168 QQQQQQ
+168 QQQQLQQ
-174 QSLPPPDLTDGID
+174 QLQQLPPPDLTDGID
-187 LPGSHGSPPDSPS
+187 QPHAGQTGGGGSPPDSPNANGQT
-200 AAAAADL
+200 AAEL

-253 ILHSNSGANQQAK
+253 ILHSNNQQQQVK
-266 EAAAAAGMSIN
+266 EAAIN
-277 GSQCAKK
+277 GNQSAKK

-330 FEAASKSLE
+330 FEATSKSLE

-376 NGGGGGATANGSL
+376 TNNSGATANGSIL
-389 LSSAVHN
+389 SAVHN
-396 NSMNQ
+396 NSINQ
-401 ANNSINATTYGTAGN
+401 ANNSINATTYGSAGN
-416 PLISAS
+416 PLISS
-422 QQQQQQQLQQQQQQ
+422 NQQQQQQQQ
-436 QHGLPNSIS
+436 GLPSSIS
-445 VQQFNGG
+445 VQQFNANSMLNGSSGVGG
-452 AGGQPQNSMANGCLI
+452 LNQQNSMANGCI
-467 GGGGGGGGG
+467 VGGHNASGND
-476 GGAGGGGDGSSDTSS
+476 GASDTSS

-509 QQQPPPPLTPLA
+509 QPPPPLTPLA

-536 ISNNNGEFQV
+536 ISNNNE
-546 QSRNA
+546 
-551 VNLKRSNGIRLQ
+551 
-563 KPRKDKTD
+563 PRKDKTD
-571 AQQQQQQHGGN
+571 AQQQQQHGGN
-582 GTISTPNIEQPQCQG
+582 GTISTPNIEQPTCQG

-605 GGGGGGHHQVDG
+605 GGGNDSNN
-617 KMERPNTLGGANKL
+617 KLERPNTLGGANKL

-644 MYGDDGGK
+644 Y
-652 MVGGPPGSTPPP
+652 
-664 YAGGKLPPG
+664 
-673 VMLSELPEPPIP
+673 
-685 LSEIGPI
+685 
-692 PPPPMFSTPSP
+692 
-703 TLIAGRPH
+703 
-711 GPGAI
+711 
-716 HDQDYQQDY
+716 
-725 DYDDHDPDQDELDSD
+725 HDPDQDELDSD

-752 RMMDTQR
+752 RVMDTQR

-780 KKGGALPAS
+780 KKVGMPTS

-797 QEHHHGGGPGG
+797 QEHHNNGGGGAT
-808 GQSAATAAAISNS
+808 SNATAAAISNS

-841 QRPLVVRQDAA
+841 QRPLVVRQDAT
-852 GNNYSLKQ
+852 GNNYSLKPILRPRIRICRQ

-871 ENKENTRPSHVIRE
+871 ENKENTRPFVIRE

-891 EGDGHIVYRDDDNDN
+891 ESDGHIVYRDDDNDN
-906 VRLAKLARK
+906 TRLAKLARK

-940 TDNEIKESKEAIG
+940 TDNELKESKEAIG

>member
-14 TASNGSGNSSG
+14 TASSNSNGSSNSSSGNGNSN
-25 SGSGT
+25 T
-30 GQQLQHPPMAYQQQ
+30 NAPQQHPPMAYQQQ
-44 QQQLLAQLQ
+44 QQQLLQQLQ
-53 QQHKFQAQAQAQ
+53 QQHKFQAQQR
-65 AHGKYGP
+65 G
-72 SPSQMGSNT
+72 NT

-93 NGSHDPT
+93 NGHD
-100 GAGSPGGGVGYQLS
+100 GQNSPVSGGYQLS

-142 AFTYYGQ
+142 AFSYYGQ
-149 HPATQHQMH
+149 HQQHQMQLNH
-158 HSTYHPQQQQ
+158 NYQQQQ

-174 QSLPPPDLTDGID
+174 QLQLQQQQQLPPPDLTDGID
-187 LPGSHGSPPDSPS
+187 HPSAQAATPPDSPNAQS
-200 AAAAADL
+200 TGPSEL

-253 ILHSNSGANQQAK
+253 ILHSGNAQQQQQAVK
-266 EAAAAAGMSIN
+266 DGLALN
-277 GSQCAKK
+277 GGQCAKK

-376 NGGGGGATANGSL
+376 SSNSGATANGSL
-389 LSSAVHN
+389 LNSAVHN
-396 NSMNQ
+396 NSMSQ

-416 PLISAS
+416 PLISAA
-422 QQQQQQQLQQQQQQ
+422 QQQLNQ
-436 QHGLPNSIS
+436 GLPNSIS
-445 VQQFNGG
+445 VQQFNG
-452 AGGQPQNSMANGCLI
+452 QNPQNAMANGLV
-467 GGGGGGGGG
+467 GGGVGG
-476 GGAGGGGDGSSDTSS
+476 GGGGDGSSDTSS
-491 LSGGVPHSQSAP
+491 QSGGVPHSQSAP

-509 QQQPPPPLTPLA
+509 QPPPPLTPLA

-536 ISNNNGEFQV
+536 ISNNNE
-546 QSRNA
+546 
-551 VNLKRSNGIRLQ
+551 
-563 KPRKDKTD
+563 PRKDKTD
-571 AQQQQQQHGGN
+571 AQQQHGGN
-582 GTISTPNIEQPQCQG
+582 GTISTPNIEQPTCQG

-605 GGGGGGHHQVDG
+605 GGHHQVDGSG
-617 KMERPNTLGGANKL
+617 KMERPNTLAGANKL

-644 MYGDDGGK
+644 MYGEDGK

-664 YAGGKLPPG
+664 YPGGKLPPG

-711 GPGAI
+711 GPGAVN
-716 HDQDYQQDY
+716 DQDYQQDY

-740 DEYAPYGGGNHV
+740 DEYAPYGGNHV

-780 KKGGALPAS
+780 KKGGIQPAS

-797 QEHHHGGGPGG
+797 QEHGAG
-808 GQSAATAAAISNS
+808 SAATAAALANS

-830 AAAAAAQQSAS
+830 AAAAAAQQSTN

-852 GNNYSLKQ
+852 GNNYSLNRQ

-871 ENKENTRPSHVIRE
+871 ENKENARPFVIRE

-891 EGDGHIVYRDDDNDN
+891 ESDGHIVYRDEDNDN
-906 VRLAKLARK
+906 TRLAKLARK
-915 ESLSLKLQLR
+915 ESLSLKLKLR
-925 PDKQDLINRNILHQV
+925 PDMQDLINRNILHQV
-940 TDNEIKESKEAIG
+940 NDNELKESKEAIG

>member
-1 MSLRSNKL
+1 ML
-9 QSQQS
+9 Q
-14 TASNGSGNSSG
+14 
-25 SGSGT
+25 
-30 GQQLQHPPMAYQQQ
+30 YQ
-44 QQQLLAQLQ
+44 
-53 QQHKFQAQAQAQ
+53 
-65 AHGKYGP
+65 P
-72 SPSQMGSNT
+72 
-81 SRNNLATLVAAI
+81 
-93 NGSHDPT
+93 
-100 GAGSPGGGVGYQLS
+100 
-114 PAAAS
+114 
-119 RVAHAPPHSPLG
+119 
-131 PPSYSAATAQS
+131 
-142 AFTYYGQ
+142 
-149 HPATQHQMH
+149 
-158 HSTYHPQQQQ
+158 PQQQQ
-168 QQQQQQ
+168 Q
-174 QSLPPPDLTDGID
+174 
-187 LPGSHGSPPDSPS
+187 H
-200 AAAAADL
+200 
-207 EQQLCVVAKMQKSV
+207 
-221 TITVTPQRSNSM
+221 
-233 DFLNFEEKRQLI
+233 
-245 ASSLSLSD
+245 
-253 ILHSNSGANQQAK
+253 
-266 EAAAAAGMSIN
+266 
-277 GSQCAKK
+277 
-284 QNGAAIRTNSLG
+284 
-296 SGTRTPPLERKSKL
+296 
-310 SALGR
+310 
-315 FFKPW
+315 
-320 KWRRKKKSEK
+320 
-330 FEAASKSLE
+330 
-339 RKISVRANR
+339 
-348 DELVQKGILLPES
+348 
-361 PLGNIPEPGEESYYN
+361 
-376 NGGGGGATANGSL
+376 
-389 LSSAVHN
+389 
-396 NSMNQ
+396 
-401 ANNSINATTYGTAGN
+401 
-416 PLISAS
+416 
-422 QQQQQQQLQQQQQQ
+422 QQQQQQLQLQQ
-436 QHGLPNSIS
+436 QHQQLLQQQLPQQRKQTYKEYLQQHQQQKQQQNKQPVRIFRVHYIRLNSKDGVPSINQPSGPSGSQNGAKMKTIAPNIRRRRRCDKHHLELYCNEATSHSPSPSNGPGTSGNQLKPGGLRLRECITAPSTAASSPVDEQMCIPAPPITPPPAFLTEGYKRSSTS
-445 VQQFNGG
+445 VSTSALPSATNQETQTPKQNHNHNQTLMRQQKPF
-452 AGGQPQNSMANGCLI
+452 PVVANKPL
-467 GGGGGGGGG
+467 
-476 GGAGGGGDGSSDTSS
+476 GSSQPAKPRTTATIAVTLNSGSS
-491 LSGGVPHSQSAP
+491 KPRATV
-503 QQLGVG
+503 
-509 QQQPPPPLTPLA
+509 
-521 QHHQALAQQLQQRFA
+521 
-536 ISNNNGEFQV
+536 
-546 QSRNA
+546 
-551 VNLKRSNGIRLQ
+551 KRSLE
-563 KPRKDKTD
+563 PRKDKTD

-582 GTISTPNIEQPQCQG
+582 GTISMPNIEQPTCQG

-605 GGGGGGHHQVDG
+605 GGLHQVDG
-617 KMERPNTLGGANKL
+617 KLERPNTLGGASKL

-644 MYGDDGGK
+644 MYGEDGK

-664 YAGGKLPPG
+664 YPGGKLPPG

-711 GPGAI
+711 GPGAVN
-716 HDQDYQQDY
+716 DQDYQQDY

-740 DEYAPYGGGNHV
+740 DEYAPYGGNHV

-780 KKGGALPAS
+780 KKGGIMPAS

-797 QEHHHGGGPGG
+797 QEHSGGTAAG
-808 GQSAATAAAISNS
+808 SAASAAAISNS

-852 GNNYSLKQ
+852 GNNYSLNRQ

-871 ENKENTRPSHVIRE
+871 ENKENTRPFVIRE

-891 EGDGHIVYRDDDNDN
+891 ESDGHIVYRDDDNDN
-906 VRLAKLARK
+906 TRLAKLARK

-940 TDNEIKESKEAIG
+940 TDNELKESKEAIG

>member
-1 MSLRSNKL
+1 MSLRNNKWHTTEEESNN
-9 QSQQS
+9 
-14 TASNGSGNSSG
+14 ANGN
-25 SGSGT
+25 
-30 GQQLQHPPMAYQQQ
+30 MAYQQQ

-53 QQHKFQAQAQAQ
+53 QQHKFQAQQQQLSNGNGA
-65 AHGKYGP
+65 GSKYAN
-72 SPSQMGSNT
+72 SNT

-93 NGSHDPT
+93 NGHDQT
-100 GAGSPGGGVGYQLS
+100 DASQSAGYQLS

-119 RVAHAPPHSPLG
+119 RVAHGAALG

-142 AFTYYGQ
+142 AFAYFN
-149 HPATQHQMH
+149 
-158 HSTYHPQQQQ
+158 SPQQQQ
-168 QQQQQQ
+168 QQQQHALAYQQHQQ
-174 QSLPPPDLTDGID
+174 QQQQQQQLALPPPDLTDGID
-187 LPGSHGSPPDSPS
+187 HHPVSISPPDSPN
-200 AAAAADL
+200 AAATAADL

-253 ILHSNSGANQQAK
+253 ILQSNASNAK
-266 EAAAAAGMSIN
+266 EANAVNAN
-277 GSQCAKK
+277 GGKSPKK

-361 PLGNIPEPGEESYYN
+361 PLGNIPEPGEESYYHN
-376 NGGGGGATANGSL
+376 GGATANGSIL
-389 LSSAVHN
+389 SAVHN
-396 NSMNQ
+396 NSINQ

-416 PLISAS
+416 PLLT
-422 QQQQQQQLQQQQQQ
+422 QQQQQQSV
-436 QHGLPNSIS
+436 GGVPSSIS
-445 VQQFNGG
+445 VQQFNANSMLNG
-452 AGGQPQNSMANGCLI
+452 ASHNQQNSMANG
-467 GGGGGGGGG
+467 GGGGGGD
-476 GGAGGGGDGSSDTSS
+476 GASDTSS

-509 QQQPPPPLTPLA
+509 QQQQAPLTPLA

-536 ISNNNGEFQV
+536 ISNNNE
-546 QSRNA
+546 
-551 VNLKRSNGIRLQ
+551 
-563 KPRKDKTD
+563 PRKDKTD
-571 AQQQQQQHGGN
+571 AQQHGGN
-582 GTISTPNIEQPQCQG
+582 GTLSTPNIEQPTCQG

-605 GGGGGGHHQVDG
+605 GGIGAASMHQQQQQQQQQQHSNQSDSSS
-617 KMERPNTLGGANKL
+617 KQERPNTLGGSNKL
-631 TRRGVNICYHNEH
+631 SRRGVNICYHNEH
-644 MYGDDGGK
+644 YGGDDGK

-673 VMLSELPEPPIP
+673 VMLTELPEPPIP
-685 LSEIGPI
+685 VSEIGPI

-711 GPGAI
+711 GPGAMN
-716 HDQDYQQDY
+716 DQDYQQDY

-740 DEYAPYGGGNHV
+740 DEYAPYGGVAGNHV
-752 RMMDTQR
+752 RVMDTQR

-780 KKGGALPAS
+780 KKGPANS

-797 QEHHHGGGPGG
+797 QEHH
-808 GQSAATAAAISNS
+808 SNATAAAIANS

-841 QRPLVVRQDAA
+841 QRPLVVRQDAT
-852 GNNYSLKQ
+852 GNNYSLKPILRPRIRICRQ

-871 ENKENTRPSHVIRE
+871 ENKENTRPFVIRE

-891 EGDGHIVYRDDDNDN
+891 ESDGHIVYRDDDNDN
-906 VRLAKLARK
+906 TRLAKLARK

-940 TDNEIKESKEAIG
+940 NDNELKESKEAIG

-1060 HEGSRHLTRFHR
+1060 HEGSRHLTRYA
-1072 P
+1072 PS

>member
-14 TASNGSGNSSG
+14 TASTSSNP
-25 SGSGT
+25 T
-30 GQQLQHPPMAYQQQ
+30 PQQQQLPPMAYQQQ
-44 QQQLLAQLQ
+44 QQQLLQQLQ
-53 QQHKFQAQAQAQ
+53 QQHKFQAQAQLTR
-65 AHGKYGP
+65 G
-72 SPSQMGSNT
+72 NT

-93 NGSHDPT
+93 NGHES
-100 GAGSPGGGVGYQLS
+100 GQGSPVSASGYQLS

-142 AFTYYGQ
+142 AFSYYGQ
-149 HPATQHQMH
+149 QHQLQLNH
-158 HSTYHPQQQQ
+158 QYQQQQ
-168 QQQQQQ
+168 
-174 QSLPPPDLTDGID
+174 LPPPDLTDGID
-187 LPGSHGSPPDSPS
+187 HPSAQAATPPDSPNPAQS
-200 AAAAADL
+200 AGQSDL

-253 ILHSNSGANQQAK
+253 ILQSSNQQQAAK
-266 EAAAAAGMSIN
+266 DAQALN
-277 GSQCAKK
+277 GGQCAKK

-376 NGGGGGATANGSL
+376 SSNSGATANGSI

-396 NSMNQ
+396 NSISQ
-401 ANNSINATTYGTAGN
+401 ANNSINATTYGSAGN

-422 QQQQQQQLQQQQQQ
+422 TAHNQNQNQGQQQ
-436 QHGLPNSIS
+436 GLPNSIS
-445 VQQFNGG
+445 VQQFNG
-452 AGGQPQNSMANGCLI
+452 QNQQNSMANGQCLV
-467 GGGGGGGGG
+467 GGGGGGD
-476 GGAGGGGDGSSDTSS
+476 GASDTSS

-509 QQQPPPPLTPLA
+509 QPPLTPLA

-536 ISNNNGEFQV
+536 ISNNNE
-546 QSRNA
+546 
-551 VNLKRSNGIRLQ
+551 
-563 KPRKDKTD
+563 PRKDKTD
-571 AQQQQQQHGGN
+571 AQQQQQQHGAN
-582 GTISTPNIEQPQCQG
+582 GTISMPNIEQPTCQG

-605 GGGGGGHHQVDG
+605 GGLHQVDG
-617 KMERPNTLGGANKL
+617 KLERPNTLGGASKL

-644 MYGDDGGK
+644 MYGEDGK

-664 YAGGKLPPG
+664 YPGGKLPPG

-711 GPGAI
+711 GPGAVN
-716 HDQDYQQDY
+716 DQDYQQDY

-740 DEYAPYGGGNHV
+740 DEYAPYGGNHV

-780 KKGGALPAS
+780 KKGGIMPAS

-797 QEHHHGGGPGG
+797 QEHSGGTAAG
-808 GQSAATAAAISNS
+808 SAASAAAISNS

-852 GNNYSLKQ
+852 GNNYSLKPILRPRIRLCRQ

-871 ENKENTRPSHVIRE
+871 ENKENTRPFVIRE

-891 EGDGHIVYRDDDNDN
+891 ESDGHIVYRDDDNDN
-906 VRLAKLARK
+906 TRLAKLARK

-940 TDNEIKESKEAIG
+940 TDNELKESKEAIG

-1060 HEGSRHLTRFHR
+1060 HEGSRHLTR
-1072 P
+1072 

>member
-9 QSQQS
+9 HSQQS
-14 TASNGSGNSSG
+14 TASSNSNGSNSSGNSNSN
-25 SGSGT
+25 SSNL
-30 GQQLQHPPMAYQQQ
+30 QQQQHPPMAYQQQ
-44 QQQLLAQLQ
+44 QQQLLQQLQ
-53 QQHKFQAQAQAQ
+53 QQQKFQAQQR
-65 AHGKYGP
+65 G
-72 SPSQMGSNT
+72 NT

-93 NGSHDPT
+93 NGHD
-100 GAGSPGGGVGYQLS
+100 GGQNSPGNSGYQLS

-142 AFTYYGQ
+142 AFSYYGQ
-149 HPATQHQMH
+149 HQQHQQH
-158 HSTYHPQQQQ
+158 QLQLNHNYQQQQ

-174 QSLPPPDLTDGID
+174 FQLQQQQQQQQLQLQLPPPDLTDGID
-187 LPGSHGSPPDSPS
+187 HPSAQTATPPDSPNAQS
-200 AAAAADL
+200 TGPSDL

-253 ILHSNSGANQQAK
+253 ILHSSNAQQQQQAVK
-266 EAAAAAGMSIN
+266 DGLAIN
-277 GSQCAKK
+277 GGQCAKK

-348 DELVQKGILLPES
+348 DELVQKGILMPES

-376 NGGGGGATANGSL
+376 NSNSGATANGSL
-389 LSSAVHN
+389 LNSAVHN
-396 NSMNQ
+396 NSMSQ
-401 ANNSINATTYGTAGN
+401 ANNSINANTGN
-416 PLISAS
+416 PLISAA
-422 QQQQQQQLQQQQQQ
+422 QQQLNQ
-436 QHGLPNSIS
+436 GLPNSIS
-445 VQQFNGG
+445 VQQFNG
-452 AGGQPQNSMANGCLI
+452 QNQNPQNSMANGLV
-467 GGGGGGGGG
+467 GGGCG
-476 GGAGGGGDGSSDTSS
+476 GGGGDGSSDTSS

-509 QQQPPPPLTPLA
+509 QPPPPLTPLA

-536 ISNNNGEFQV
+536 ISNNNE
-546 QSRNA
+546 
-551 VNLKRSNGIRLQ
+551 
-563 KPRKDKTD
+563 PRKDKTD
-571 AQQQQQQHGGN
+571 AQQQHGGN
-582 GTISTPNIEQPQCQG
+582 GTISTPNIEQPTCQG

-605 GGGGGGHHQVDG
+605 GGHHQVDASG
-617 KMERPNTLGGANKL
+617 KMERPNTLAGANKL

-644 MYGDDGGK
+644 MYGEDGK

-664 YAGGKLPPG
+664 YPGGKLPPG

-711 GPGAI
+711 GPGAVN
-716 HDQDYQQDY
+716 DQDYQQDY
-725 DYDDHDPDQDELDSD
+725 DYDDNDPDQDELDSD
-740 DEYAPYGGGNHV
+740 DEYAPYGGNHV

-780 KKGGALPAS
+780 KKGGMQPAS

-797 QEHHHGGGPGG
+797 QEHGAG
-808 GQSAATAAAISNS
+808 SAATAAAMANS

-830 AAAAAAQQSAS
+830 AAAAAAQQSAN

-852 GNNYSLKQ
+852 GNNYSLNRQ

-871 ENKENTRPSHVIRE
+871 ENKENARPFVIRE

-891 EGDGHIVYRDDDNDN
+891 ESDGHIVYRDEDNDN
-906 VRLAKLARK
+906 TRLAKLARK

-940 TDNEIKESKEAIG
+940 NDNELKESKEAIG

>member
-14 TASNGSGNSSG
+14 TASTNSTS
-25 SGSGT
+25 SSNSNPAAH
-30 GQQLQHPPMAYQQQ
+30 QQQHPPMAYQQQ
-44 QQQLLAQLQ
+44 QQQLLQQLQ
-53 QQHKFQAQAQAQ
+53 QQHKFQAQAQLTR
-65 AHGKYGP
+65 G
-72 SPSQMGSNT
+72 NT

-93 NGSHDPT
+93 NGHES
-100 GAGSPGGGVGYQLS
+100 GQGSPVSASGYQLS

-142 AFTYYGQ
+142 AFSYYGQ
-149 HPATQHQMH
+149 QHQLQLNH
-158 HSTYHPQQQQ
+158 QYQQQPQQQQ
-168 QQQQQQ
+168 
-174 QSLPPPDLTDGID
+174 LPPPDLTDGID
-187 LPGSHGSPPDSPS
+187 HPSAQAATPPDSPNPAQS
-200 AAAAADL
+200 AGQSDL

-253 ILHSNSGANQQAK
+253 ILQSSNQQQAAK
-266 EAAAAAGMSIN
+266 DAQALN
-277 GSQCAKK
+277 GGQCAKK

-376 NGGGGGATANGSL
+376 SSNSGATANGSI

-396 NSMNQ
+396 NSISQ
-401 ANNSINATTYGTAGN
+401 ANNSINATTYGSAGN

-422 QQQQQQQLQQQQQQ
+422 TAQNQNQGQGQQQQQQ
-436 QHGLPNSIS
+436 GLPNSIS
-445 VQQFNGG
+445 VQQFNG
-452 AGGQPQNSMANGCLI
+452 QNQQNSMANGQCLV
-467 GGGGGGGGG
+467 GGGGGGD
-476 GGAGGGGDGSSDTSS
+476 GASDTSS

-509 QQQPPPPLTPLA
+509 QPPLTPLA

-536 ISNNNGEFQV
+536 ISNNNE
-546 QSRNA
+546 
-551 VNLKRSNGIRLQ
+551 
-563 KPRKDKTD
+563 PRKDKTD

-582 GTISTPNIEQPQCQG
+582 GTISMPNIEQPTCQG

-605 GGGGGGHHQVDG
+605 GGLHQVDG
-617 KMERPNTLGGANKL
+617 KLERPNTLGGASKL

-644 MYGDDGGK
+644 MY
-652 MVGGPPGSTPPP
+652 
-664 YAGGKLPPG
+664 
-673 VMLSELPEPPIP
+673 
-685 LSEIGPI
+685 
-692 PPPPMFSTPSP
+692 
-703 TLIAGRPH
+703 
-711 GPGAI
+711 
-716 HDQDYQQDY
+716 
-725 DYDDHDPDQDELDSD
+725 HDPDQDELDSD
-740 DEYAPYGGGNHV
+740 DEYAPYGGNHV

-780 KKGGALPAS
+780 KKGGIMPAS

-797 QEHHHGGGPGG
+797 QEHSGGTAAG
-808 GQSAATAAAISNS
+808 SAASAAAISNS

-852 GNNYSLKQ
+852 GNNYSLKPILRPRIRLCRQ

-871 ENKENTRPSHVIRE
+871 ENKENTRPFVIRE

-891 EGDGHIVYRDDDNDN
+891 ESDGHIVYRDDDNDN
-906 VRLAKLARK
+906 TRLAKLARK

-940 TDNEIKESKEAIG
+940 TDNELKESKEAIG

>member
-1 MSLRSNKL
+1 MSDAKSEIEGFLACPTTSGE
-9 QSQQS
+9 QQQ
-14 TASNGSGNSSG
+14 T
-25 SGSGT
+25 
-30 GQQLQHPPMAYQQQ
+30 QQQ
-44 QQQLLAQLQ
+44 QQQLNEQ
-53 QQHKFQAQAQAQ
+53 QVVATKDIKAPDQARIMVEPPT
-65 AHGKYGP
+65 P
-72 SPSQMGSNT
+72 SADSCSSFDIFEP
-81 SRNNLATLVAAI
+81 
-93 NGSHDPT
+93 
-100 GAGSPGGGVGYQLS
+100 
-114 PAAAS
+114 
-119 RVAHAPPHSPLG
+119 
-131 PPSYSAATAQS
+131 
-142 AFTYYGQ
+142 
-149 HPATQHQMH
+149 PAT
-158 HSTYHPQQQQ
+158 P
-168 QQQQQQ
+168 
-174 QSLPPPDLTDGID
+174 L
-187 LPGSHGSPPDSPS
+187 DSIS
-200 AAAAADL
+200 I
-207 EQQLCVVAKMQKSV
+207 KS
-221 TITVTPQRSNSM
+221 S
-233 DFLNFEEKRQLI
+233 
-245 ASSLSLSD
+245 ASSYLYDRD
-253 ILHSNSGANQQAK
+253 IT
-266 EAAAAAGMSIN
+266 
-277 GSQCAKK
+277 AKK

-348 DELVQKGILLPES
+348 DELVQKGILMPES

-376 NGGGGGATANGSL
+376 NSNSGATANGSL
-389 LSSAVHN
+389 LNSAVHN
-396 NSMNQ
+396 NSMSQ
-401 ANNSINATTYGTAGN
+401 ANNSINATTGN
-416 PLISAS
+416 PLISAA
-422 QQQQQQQLQQQQQQ
+422 QQQLNQ
-436 QHGLPNSIS
+436 GLPNSIS
-445 VQQFNGG
+445 VQQFNG
-452 AGGQPQNSMANGCLI
+452 QNQNPQNSMANGLV
-467 GGGGGGGGG
+467 GGGGC
-476 GGAGGGGDGSSDTSS
+476 GGGDGSSDTSS

-509 QQQPPPPLTPLA
+509 QPPPPLTPLA

-536 ISNNNGEFQV
+536 ISNNNE
-546 QSRNA
+546 
-551 VNLKRSNGIRLQ
+551 
-563 KPRKDKTD
+563 PRKDKTD
-571 AQQQQQQHGGN
+571 AQQQHGGN
-582 GTISTPNIEQPQCQG
+582 GTISTPNIEQPTCQG

-605 GGGGGGHHQVDG
+605 GGHHQVDGSG
-617 KMERPNTLGGANKL
+617 KMERPNTLAGANKL

-644 MYGDDGGK
+644 MYGEDGK

-664 YAGGKLPPG
+664 YPGGKLPPG

-711 GPGAI
+711 GPGAVN
-716 HDQDYQQDY
+716 DQDYQQDY
-725 DYDDHDPDQDELDSD
+725 DYDDNDPDQDELDSD
-740 DEYAPYGGGNHV
+740 DEYAPYGGNHV

-780 KKGGALPAS
+780 KKGGMQPAS

-797 QEHHHGGGPGG
+797 QEHGAG
-808 GQSAATAAAISNS
+808 SAATAAAMANS

-830 AAAAAAQQSAS
+830 AAAAAAQQSAN

-852 GNNYSLKQ
+852 GNNYSLNRQ

-871 ENKENTRPSHVIRE
+871 ENKENARPFVIRE

-891 EGDGHIVYRDDDNDN
+891 ESDGHIVYRDEDNDN
-906 VRLAKLARK
+906 TRLAKLARK

-940 TDNEIKESKEAIG
+940 NDNEIKESKEAIG

>member
-9 QSQQS
+9 HSQQS
-14 TASNGSGNSSG
+14 TASSNSNGSNSSGNSNSN
-25 SGSGT
+25 SSNL
-30 GQQLQHPPMAYQQQ
+30 QQQQHPPMAYQQQ
-44 QQQLLAQLQ
+44 QQQLLQQLQ
-53 QQHKFQAQAQAQ
+53 QQQKFQAQQR
-65 AHGKYGP
+65 G
-72 SPSQMGSNT
+72 NT

-93 NGSHDPT
+93 NGHD
-100 GAGSPGGGVGYQLS
+100 GGQNSPGNSGYQLS

-142 AFTYYGQ
+142 AFSYYGQ
-149 HPATQHQMH
+149 HQQHQQH
-158 HSTYHPQQQQ
+158 QLQLNHNYQQQQ

-174 QSLPPPDLTDGID
+174 FQLQQQQQQQQLQLQLPPPDLTDGID
-187 LPGSHGSPPDSPS
+187 HPSAQTATPPDSPNAQS
-200 AAAAADL
+200 TGPSDL

-253 ILHSNSGANQQAK
+253 ILHSSNAQQQQQAVK
-266 EAAAAAGMSIN
+266 DGLAIN
-277 GSQCAKK
+277 GGQCAKK

-348 DELVQKGILLPES
+348 DELVQKGILMPES

-376 NGGGGGATANGSL
+376 NSNSGATANGSL
-389 LSSAVHN
+389 LNSAVHN
-396 NSMNQ
+396 NSMSQ
-401 ANNSINATTYGTAGN
+401 ANNSINANTGN
-416 PLISAS
+416 PLISAA
-422 QQQQQQQLQQQQQQ
+422 QQQLNQ
-436 QHGLPNSIS
+436 GLPNSIS
-445 VQQFNGG
+445 VQQFNG
-452 AGGQPQNSMANGCLI
+452 QNQNPQNSMANGLV
-467 GGGGGGGGG
+467 GGGCG
-476 GGAGGGGDGSSDTSS
+476 GGGGDGSSDTSS

-509 QQQPPPPLTPLA
+509 QPPPPLTPLA

-536 ISNNNGEFQV
+536 ISNNNE
-546 QSRNA
+546 
-551 VNLKRSNGIRLQ
+551 
-563 KPRKDKTD
+563 PRKDKTD
-571 AQQQQQQHGGN
+571 AQQQHGGN
-582 GTISTPNIEQPQCQG
+582 GTISTPNIEQPTCQG

-605 GGGGGGHHQVDG
+605 GGHHQVDASG
-617 KMERPNTLGGANKL
+617 KMERPNTLAGANKL

-644 MYGDDGGK
+644 MYN
-652 MVGGPPGSTPPP
+652 
-664 YAGGKLPPG
+664 
-673 VMLSELPEPPIP
+673 
-685 LSEIGPI
+685 
-692 PPPPMFSTPSP
+692 
-703 TLIAGRPH
+703 
-711 GPGAI
+711 
-716 HDQDYQQDY
+716 
-725 DYDDHDPDQDELDSD
+725 DPDQDELDSD
-740 DEYAPYGGGNHV
+740 DEYAPYGGNHV

-780 KKGGALPAS
+780 KKGGMQPAS

-797 QEHHHGGGPGG
+797 QEHGAG
-808 GQSAATAAAISNS
+808 SAATAAAMANS

-830 AAAAAAQQSAS
+830 AAAAAAQQSAN

-852 GNNYSLKQ
+852 GNNYSLKPILRPRIRLCRQ

-871 ENKENTRPSHVIRE
+871 ENKENARPFVIRE

-891 EGDGHIVYRDDDNDN
+891 ESDGHIVYRDEDNDN
-906 VRLAKLARK
+906 TRLAKLARK

-940 TDNEIKESKEAIG
+940 NDNELKESKEAIG

>member
-1 MSLRSNKL
+1 MSD
-9 QSQQS
+9 S
-14 TASNGSGNSSG
+14 TSKK
-25 SGSGT
+25 T
-30 GQQLQHPPMAYQQQ
+30 D
-44 QQQLLAQLQ
+44 
-53 QQHKFQAQAQAQ
+53 
-65 AHGKYGP
+65 
-72 SPSQMGSNT
+72 
-81 SRNNLATLVAAI
+81 AADT
-93 NGSHDPT
+93 N
-100 GAGSPGGGVGYQLS
+100 AGEPA
-114 PAAAS
+114 PAAA
-119 RVAHAPPHSPLG
+119 
-131 PPSYSAATAQS
+131 
-142 AFTYYGQ
+142 
-149 HPATQHQMH
+149 
-158 HSTYHPQQQQ
+158 
-168 QQQQQQ
+168 
-174 QSLPPPDLTDGID
+174 
-187 LPGSHGSPPDSPS
+187 
-200 AAAAADL
+200 
-207 EQQLCVVAKMQKSV
+207 
-221 TITVTPQRSNSM
+221 
-233 DFLNFEEKRQLI
+233 EKA
-245 ASSLSLSD
+245 ASSLKSAPDASTAGEAPTTP
-253 ILHSNSGANQQAK
+253 GANSCDSYNIF
-266 EAAAAAGMSIN
+266 EPTPLDCISIK
-277 GSQCAKK
+277 SSASSYLYDRDISAKK

-376 NGGGGGATANGSL
+376 SGASANGSL
-389 LSSAVHN
+389 LSAVHN
-396 NSMNQ
+396 NSINQ
-401 ANNSINATTYGTAGN
+401 ANNSINATTYGSAGN
-416 PLISAS
+416 ALLSQQK
-422 QQQQQQQLQQQQQQ
+422 QQQQQQQQQS
-436 QHGLPNSIS
+436 GGGGVPNSIS
-445 VQQFNGG
+445 VQQFNANSMLNG
-452 AGGQPQNSMANGCLI
+452 ASHNQQNSIAN
-467 GGGGGGGGG
+467 GGGGGSGSGGND
-476 GGAGGGGDGSSDTSS
+476 GASDTSS

-503 QQLGVG
+503 HQLGVG
-509 QQQPPPPLTPLA
+509 QQTAPPLTPLA
-521 QHHQALAQQLQQRFA
+521 QHHQALAAQLQQRFA
-536 ISNNNGEFQV
+536 ISNNNE
-546 QSRNA
+546 
-551 VNLKRSNGIRLQ
+551 
-563 KPRKDKTD
+563 PRKDKTD
-571 AQQQQQQHGGN
+571 AQQHGGN
-582 GTISTPNIEQPQCQG
+582 GTLSTPNIEQPSCQG

-605 GGGGGGHHQVDG
+605 GGGGGGGGMHQQQQYNQTDSNNKV
-617 KMERPNTLGGANKL
+617 ERPNTLGGSNKL
-631 TRRGVNICYHNEH
+631 SRRGVNICYHNEH
-644 MYGDDGGK
+644 YGGDDGK

-685 LSEIGPI
+685 VSEIGPI

-711 GPGAI
+711 GPGAMN
-716 HDQDYQQDY
+716 DQDYQQDY

-740 DEYAPYGGGNHV
+740 DEYAPYGGNHV
-752 RMMDTQR
+752 RVMDTQR

-780 KKGGALPAS
+780 KKVGISGNANS

-797 QEHHHGGGPGG
+797 QEHH
-808 GQSAATAAAISNS
+808 SAATAAAISNS

-830 AAAAAAQQSAS
+830 AAAAAAQQSAN

-852 GNNYSLKQ
+852 GNNYSLNRQ

-871 ENKENTRPSHVIRE
+871 ENKENTRPFVIRE

-891 EGDGHIVYRDDDNDN
+891 ESDGHIVYRDDDNDN
-906 VRLAKLARK
+906 TRLAKLARK

-940 TDNEIKESKEAIG
+940 NDNEIKESKEAIG

>member
-1 MSLRSNKL
+1 MSEVKSEIAHP
-9 QSQQS
+9 SVVEMAGPSTSGEQQQKQEQQVAATGEAKGPEMATRIIVAPPTPSAESCNSFDIFEPPS
-14 TASNGSGNSSG
+14 TPLDSISIKSSASN
-25 SGSGT
+25 
-30 GQQLQHPPMAYQQQ
+30 YI
-44 QQQLLAQLQ
+44 
-53 QQHKFQAQAQAQ
+53 
-65 AHGKYGP
+65 YD
-72 SPSQMGSNT
+72 
-81 SRNNLATLVAAI
+81 R
-93 NGSHDPT
+93 D
-100 GAGSPGGGVGYQLS
+100 
-114 PAAAS
+114 
-119 RVAHAPPHSPLG
+119 
-131 PPSYSAATAQS
+131 
-142 AFTYYGQ
+142 
-149 HPATQHQMH
+149 
-158 HSTYHPQQQQ
+158 
-168 QQQQQQ
+168 
-174 QSLPPPDLTDGID
+174 
-187 LPGSHGSPPDSPS
+187 
-200 AAAAADL
+200 
-207 EQQLCVVAKMQKSV
+207 
-221 TITVTPQRSNSM
+221 TI
-233 DFLNFEEKRQLI
+233 
-245 ASSLSLSD
+245 
-253 ILHSNSGANQQAK
+253 
-266 EAAAAAGMSIN
+266 
-277 GSQCAKK
+277 AKK

-376 NGGGGGATANGSL
+376 SSNSGATANGSI

-396 NSMNQ
+396 NSISQ

-416 PLISAS
+416 PLISANS
-422 QQQQQQQLQQQQQQ
+422 GQNQGQQQQQQQ
-436 QHGLPNSIS
+436 GLPNSIS
-445 VQQFNGG
+445 VQQFNG
-452 AGGQPQNSMANGCLI
+452 QNQQNSMANGQCLVAGGMVT
-467 GGGGGGGGG
+467 GGGG
-476 GGAGGGGDGSSDTSS
+476 GGGGDGSSDTSS

-509 QQQPPPPLTPLA
+509 QPPPLTPLA

-536 ISNNNGEFQV
+536 ISNNNE
-546 QSRNA
+546 
-551 VNLKRSNGIRLQ
+551 
-563 KPRKDKTD
+563 PRKDKTD

-582 GTISTPNIEQPQCQG
+582 GTISMPNIEQPTCQG

-605 GGGGGGHHQVDG
+605 GGLHQVDG

-644 MYGDDGGK
+644 MYGEDGK

-664 YAGGKLPPG
+664 YPGGKLPPG
-673 VMLSELPEPPIP
+673 VILSELPEPPIP

-711 GPGAI
+711 GPGAVN
-716 HDQDYQQDY
+716 DQDYQQDY

-740 DEYAPYGGGNHV
+740 DEYAPYGGNHV

-780 KKGGALPAS
+780 KKGGIMPAS

-797 QEHHHGGGPGG
+797 QEHSGGTGAG
-808 GQSAATAAAISNS
+808 SAASAAAISNS

-852 GNNYSLKQ
+852 GNNYSLNRQ

-871 ENKENTRPSHVIRE
+871 ENKENTRPFVIRE

-891 EGDGHIVYRDDDNDN
+891 ESDGHIVYRDDDNDN
-906 VRLAKLARK
+906 TRLAKLARK

-940 TDNEIKESKEAIG
+940 TDNELKESKEAIG

>member
-1 MSLRSNKL
+1 MTDTKAKSPDTAEAPAATSASSSRPTV
-9 QSQQS
+9 S
-14 TASNGSGNSSG
+14 TAE
-25 SGSGT
+25 
-30 GQQLQHPPMAYQQQ
+30 AD
-44 QQQLLAQLQ
+44 A
-53 QQHKFQAQAQAQ
+53 
-65 AHGKYGP
+65 
-72 SPSQMGSNT
+72 
-81 SRNNLATLVAAI
+81 
-93 NGSHDPT
+93 
-100 GAGSPGGGVGYQLS
+100 
-114 PAAAS
+114 
-119 RVAHAPPHSPLG
+119 
-131 PPSYSAATAQS
+131 SAADRLNRETAEAISSDSYNIFEPTPLDCISIKSS
-142 AFTYYGQ
+142 A
-149 HPATQHQMH
+149 
-158 HSTYHPQQQQ
+158 
-168 QQQQQQ
+168 
-174 QSLPPPDLTDGID
+174 
-187 LPGSHGSPPDSPS
+187 
-200 AAAAADL
+200 
-207 EQQLCVVAKMQKSV
+207 
-221 TITVTPQRSNSM
+221 SNYLH
-233 DFLNFEEKRQLI
+233 DR
-245 ASSLSLSD
+245 D
-253 ILHSNSGANQQAK
+253 IS
-266 EAAAAAGMSIN
+266 
-277 GSQCAKK
+277 AKK

-376 NGGGGGATANGSL
+376 SGATANGSL
-389 LSSAVHN
+389 LSAVHN
-396 NSMNQ
+396 NSINQ
-401 ANNSINATTYGTAGN
+401 ANNSINATTYG
-416 PLISAS
+416 SANNALLTQ

-436 QHGLPNSIS
+436 QQQLVGGGVASSIS
-445 VQQFNGG
+445 VQQFNANSMLNG
-452 AGGQPQNSMANGCLI
+452 ASLNQQNSMANG
-467 GGGGGGGGG
+467 GGGG
-476 GGAGGGGDGSSDTSS
+476 GGGGDGSSDTSS

-503 QQLGVG
+503 QQLSVG
-509 QQQPPPPLTPLA
+509 QQGQQQQQQQQPPPLTPLA

-536 ISNNNGEFQV
+536 ISNNNE
-546 QSRNA
+546 
-551 VNLKRSNGIRLQ
+551 
-563 KPRKDKTD
+563 PRKDKTD
-571 AQQQQQQHGGN
+571 AQQHGGN
-582 GTISTPNIEQPQCQG
+582 GTLSTPNIEQPTCQG

-605 GGGGGGHHQVDG
+605 GGGGGGGGAGVGGGAGGAGMHQQQYNQQNDSNN
-617 KMERPNTLGGANKL
+617 KAERPNTLGGSNKL
-631 TRRGVNICYHNEH
+631 SRRGVNICYHNEH
-644 MYGDDGGK
+644 YGGEDGK

-685 LSEIGPI
+685 VSEIGPI

-711 GPGAI
+711 GPGAMN
-716 HDQDYQQDY
+716 DQDYQQDY

-740 DEYAPYGGGNHV
+740 DEYAPYGGVAGNHV
-752 RMMDTQR
+752 RVMDTQR

-780 KKGGALPAS
+780 KKVGMVGGGSNANS

-797 QEHHHGGGPGG
+797 QEHH
-808 GQSAATAAAISNS
+808 SAATAAAISNS

-830 AAAAAAQQSAS
+830 AAAAAAQQQSAN

-852 GNNYSLKQ
+852 GNNYSLKPILRPRIRICRQ

-871 ENKENTRPSHVIRE
+871 ENKENTRPFVIRE

-891 EGDGHIVYRDDDNDN
+891 ESDGQIVYRDDDNDN
-906 VRLAKLARK
+906 TRLAKLARK

-940 TDNEIKESKEAIG
+940 NDNEIKESKEAIG